1 MKISISI
8 VLYNPDNRVLHTIQN
23 VLDATKNFEFV
34 LYLIDNSA
42 TNKFQN
48 VINEKFNSDKI
59 VYIFNN
65 KNIGFGAAHNIA
77 LRNEIDKATY
87 HLILNPD
94 VSFEETVL
102 PTLVNFMETNKSVG
116 SVMPK
121 IIYPDGSIQYVAKLL
136 PTPVDL
142 IFKRF
147 IPASFIE
154 KRMEQF
160 QLKFTGYN
168 KQMNVPYLSGCFM
181 FLRMEALQS
190 VGLFDER
197 FFMYP
202 EDIDLTRRIH
212 QKYKTIFLP
221 DVSVIHEHEQGSY
234 KNFRLLKIHIINMIK
249 YFNKWGW
256 VFDKERR
263 VVNKKVLNSLSK

>member
-1 MKISISI
+1 MRVTVSI
-8 VLYNPDNRVLHTIQN
+8 VLYNPDDRVLHTIQN
-23 VLDATKNFEFV
+23 VLDATKNV
-34 LYLIDNSA
+34 SSILYLIDNSPTDA
-42 TNKFQN
+42 FKHI
-48 VINEKFNSDKI
+48 VADKFNSDKI
-59 VYIFNN
+59 VYLFNN

-77 LRNEIDKATY
+77 LRKELDKADY

-94 VSFEETVL
+94 ISFENGVIDAL
-102 PTLVNFMETNKSVG
+102 IQFMEANKNIG

-121 IIYPDGSIQYVAKLL
+121 ILYPDGKLQYVAKLL

-147 IPASFIE
+147 IPNIFIKNRLE
-154 KRMEQF
+154 KF
-160 QLKFTGYN
+160 QLKFTGYQQ
-168 KQMNVPYLSGCFM
+168 QMNVPYLSGCFM
-181 FLRMEALQS
+181 FLRTSVLKE

-212 QKYKTIFLP
+212 KKYPTMFIP
-221 DVSVIHEHEQGSY
+221 DVTVIHEHEQGSY
-234 KNFRLLKIHIINMIK
+234 KNYRLLKIHILNMIK

-256 VFDKERR
+256 VFDNERR
-263 VVNKKVLNSLSK
+263 KINKKVLEQFK

>member
-1 MKISISI
+1 MRVSISI
-8 VLYNPDNRVLHTIQN
+8 VLFNPDNRVLHTIQN
-23 VLDATKNFEFV
+23 VLDATKNFEFL

-77 LRNEIDKATY
+77 LRKEIDKATY

-147 IPASFIE
+147 IPTSFIE

-234 KNFRLLKIHIINMIK
+234 KNFGLLKIHIINMIK

-263 VVNKKVLNSLSK
+263 VVNKRVLEQFK